1 MAENRSKSD
10 GFMLRFPD
18 GLRDRIK
25 EAARRHDRSMNA
37 ELIARIT
44 EHDNLHQFWMTADSE
59 IAKLEAQASQAQELR
74 EEIEKLREK
83 VEELRGQVAYQEG
96 VTAAYR
102 DSLLVFAQRMKGS
115 KEDGETLLKE
125 IAKEIAGRGKGEGSD
140 E

>member
-1 MAENRSKSD
+1 
-10 GFMLRFPD
+10 
-18 GLRDRIK
+18 
-25 EAARRHDRSMNA
+25 MNA